1 MPSFL
6 ECDNCLQTGTFVDAN
21 IPYTKTKFIFNTFPS
36 HLDGWFFFMKWETA
50 TSIKGYCKL

>member
-21 IPYTKTKFIFNTFPS
+21 IPYTETKFIFNTFPS
-36 HLDGWFFFMKWETA
+36 HLDG
-50 TSIKGYCKL
+50 

>member
-21 IPYTKTKFIFNTFPS
+21 IPYTKTKFILTHS
-36 HLDGWFFFMKWETA
+36 QAIWMDDFF
-50 TSIKGYCKL
+50 L